1 MCELNPQISKQ
12 LKIITNSPAIVPAV
26 FCFRADVPG
35 EIKEP
40 YIEGLRELHQHPAG
54 QQVLTIFHRD
64 KLEEHPA
71 SCLQSALD
79 MVETHRRLCED
90 TNQIQVTAAIPILRQ
105 NEKEGA
111 MK

>member
-1 MCELNPQISKQ
+1 M
-12 LKIITNSPAIVPAV
+12 AGV
-26 FCFRADVPG
+26 FCFRADVPAA
-35 EIKEP
+35 IKGP

-79 MVETHRRLCED
+79 MVETHRRLCEG
-90 TNQIQVTAAIPILRQ
+90 TNQVQVTTIGAILRQ
-105 NEKEGA
+105 DEKEGA
-111 MK
+111 IK